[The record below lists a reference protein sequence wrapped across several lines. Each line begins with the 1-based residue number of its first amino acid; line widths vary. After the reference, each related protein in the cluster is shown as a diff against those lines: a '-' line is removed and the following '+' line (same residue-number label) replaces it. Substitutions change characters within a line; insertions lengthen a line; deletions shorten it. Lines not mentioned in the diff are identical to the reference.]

1 MVRLCLTTAGAA
13 GAGAASA
20 VAAAA
25 AAAADAAAD
34 PSRFNY
40 AVAMQETQRWPEALA
55 AYDTVLT
62 LSPSGFGD
70 DPAMLA
76 NRGLALLEVGSTRR
90 AEGADSVQR
99 AVVVQPELA
108 RHSAIEQAL
117 GN

>member
-1 MVRLCLTTAGAA
+1 
-13 GAGAASA
+13 
-20 VAAAA
+20 
-25 AAAADAAAD
+25 
-34 PSRFNY
+34 
-40 AVAMQETQRWPEALA
+40 MQETQRWPEALA